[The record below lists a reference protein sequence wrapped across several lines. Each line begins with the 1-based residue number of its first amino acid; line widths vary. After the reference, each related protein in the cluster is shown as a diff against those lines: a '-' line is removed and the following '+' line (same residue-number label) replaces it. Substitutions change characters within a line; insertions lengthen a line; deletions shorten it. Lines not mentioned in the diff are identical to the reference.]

1 MKRIQK
7 VAYIVAA
14 MISNLMCATVAYKYC
29 ELQWGIEYRG
39 YSGPASVAFLWA
51 IPYIICIGVCL
62 VLAKVSA
69 KK

>member
-1 MKRIQK
+1 MKRITK

-51 IPYIICIGVCL
+51 IPYIICMGVCL
-62 VLAKVSA
+62 VLAKISA

>member
-1 MKRIQK
+1 
-7 VAYIVAA
+7 
-14 MISNLMCATVAYKYC
+14 MIANLMCATVAYKYC

-51 IPYIICIGVCL
+51 IPYIICIGICL

-69 KK
+69 KNNSDLRA

>member
-1 MKRIQK
+1 MKKIQK

-14 MISNLMCATVAYKYC
+14 MIANLMCATVAYKYC

-51 IPYIICIGVCL
+51 E
-62 VLAKVSA
+62 
-69 KK
+69 